1 MSQLKIN
8 LMKNVTAF
16 SALILCIL
24 LLGGCAPVKFYSNS
38 GLTQSSGL
46 KYYTV
51 KPYLLVE
58 KESSTNNVVKAS
70 IVYMPDLENPQY
82 MVLRD
87 GFGSRKVDLK
97 LTDGTINTFGVSSE
111 ADLAETIE
119 ALSAVIDK
127 SAEAVKDMT
136 FKGAPGAP
144 VATYVE
150 LFDVSMNNGA
160 TSLRK
165 IEFR

>member
-1 MSQLKIN
+1 MKSVTTMSA
-8 LMKNVTAF
+8 V
-16 SALILCIL
+16 IL
-24 LLGGCAPVKFYSNS
+24 LVSFLGGCAPVKFYSNS

-58 KESSTNNVVKAS
+58 KEASTNNVVKATV
-70 IVYMPDLENPQY
+70 IYMPDLENPQY

-87 GFGSRKVDLK
+87 GFGSRKVDVK
-97 LTDGTINTFGVSSE
+97 LTDGTINTFGVSTE
-111 ADLAETIE
+111 ADLAKTIE
-119 ALSAVIDK
+119 AFSSVIDK
-127 SAEAVKDMT
+127 SAEAVKDISL
-136 FKGAPGAP
+136 KGVPGAAP
-144 VATYVE
+144 ATYVE
-150 LFDVSMNNGA
+150 LYDISLNDGV